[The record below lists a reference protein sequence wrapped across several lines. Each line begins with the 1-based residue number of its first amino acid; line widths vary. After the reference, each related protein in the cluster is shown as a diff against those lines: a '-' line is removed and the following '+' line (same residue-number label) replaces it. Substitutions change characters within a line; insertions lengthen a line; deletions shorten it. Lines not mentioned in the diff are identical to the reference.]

1 MNPTS
6 TQNMATDVPP
16 THLASVLRNGH
27 FQDIADPMQR
37 VESLLQKELRSQSWF
52 VDELLTY
59 IAAMGGKR
67 MRPALVLLAAQATG
81 DLTDE
86 HITLAAVVEMIHI
99 ATLVHD
105 DILDGAE
112 TRHHQQ
118 TVNRRWDNQSSV
130 LLGDYLFT
138 HAFYL
143 ASTLPTTFGC
153 RVIGE
158 ATNKVCAGELQQV
171 GNRGNLELSED
182 DYLGIIQG
190 KTAELCACATRL
202 GAHYSG
208 AEQTVV
214 NDLTAY
220 GLELG
225 MAFQIVDDLL
235 DLTGNEDETGK
246 SLGTDLDNQK
256 LTLPVIHLRD
266 NAGDDRSRVLELL
279 GEPATEETRQELHRM
294 MERCGS
300 IKYAK
305 ERANDLTR
313 QAMGRLETLPESS
326 ARATLTALGEFVI
339 ARTH

>member
-1 MNPTS
+1 
-6 TQNMATDVPP
+6 
-16 THLASVLRNGH
+16 
-27 FQDIADPMQR
+27 
-37 VESLLQKELRSQSWF
+37 
-52 VDELLTY
+52 
-59 IAAMGGKR
+59 
-67 MRPALVLLAAQATG
+67 MRPALVLLAAQAAG
-81 DLTDE
+81 DLTDD

-112 TRHHQQ
+112 TRHHRQ

-158 ATNKVCAGELQQV
+158 ATNRVCAGELQQV
-171 GNRGNLELSED
+171 GNRGNLELTETE
-182 DYLGIIQG
+182 YLGIIQG

-208 AEQTVV
+208 ADEKIVS
-214 NDLTAY
+214 DLAAY

-235 DLTGNEDETGK
+235 DLTGSEEVTGK
-246 SLGTDLDNQK
+246 SLGTDLENQK

-266 NAGDDRSRVLELL
+266 DAGSERGRVLELL
-279 GEPATEETRQELHRM
+279 AQPASDETREELHRM
-294 MERCGS
+294 MQQHGS
-300 IKYAK
+300 IDYAK
-305 ERANDLTR
+305 KRALDLTR
-313 QAMGRLETLPESS
+313 QAMQRLDGLPESS
-326 ARATLTALGEFVI
+326 AHATLTALCEFVI